1 MATFRKIKNRWR
13 AEVRLKGIC
22 KSKRFDTKSEAREWA
37 AGIESKITHKPVGTA
52 HLVRD
57 AFERYAT
64 EVSVDKKG
72 AKWEI
77 VRLNLLG
84 QYDLADVSFAQLAAS
99 DLAEWRDRRLMQV
112 TGATVNR
119 ELNLISSV
127 FERAR
132 KEWGWCA
139 SNPVRDI
146 SRPKKP
152 RPRDRRISENEIERV
167 LYSLGYNE
175 DEEPKTCQQLTAVLF
190 LLGIETA
197 MRLGE
202 MVALK
207 WCDIQLS
214 QRYLSIVDSKNSDR
228 RDVPLTAR
236 AVELLKQ
243 FDQTEEGP
251 FSVNSGSVSTL
262 FRRAVKNAEIEN
274 LRFHDSRH
282 EALTRLARKLDVLD
296 LTKIVGHR
304 DPRSL
309 MIYYN
314 PTASEIASRLD
325 G

>member
-37 AGIESKITHKPVGTA
+37 AGIESTITNKLEGTA
-52 HLVRD
+52 HLVRE
-57 AFERYAT
+57 AFGRYAT

-77 VRLNLLG
+77 VRLNLLSK
-84 QYDLADVSFAQLAAS
+84 YDLADVSFAQLAAS
-99 DLAEWRDRRLMQV
+99 DLAEWRDRRLMKV
-112 TGATVNR
+112 SGATVNR

-132 KEWGWCA
+132 KEWGWCV

-146 SRPKKP
+146 TRPKKP
-152 RPRDRRISENEIERV
+152 RPRDRRISDDEMQRV
-167 LYSLGYNE
+167 LYALGYDENE
-175 DEEPKTCQQLTAVLF
+175 RATTCQQLTGVLF
-190 LLGIETA
+190 LFGVETA

-207 WCDIQLS
+207 WCDIHLS
-214 QRYLSIVDSKNSDR
+214 QRYVSIFDSKNSDR
-228 RDVPLTAR
+228 RDVPLSVR
-236 AVELLKQ
+236 AVELLKRL
-243 FDQTEEGP
+243 DQAEEGP
-251 FSVNSGSVSTL
+251 FPVNSGSASTL
-262 FRRAVKNAEIEN
+262 FRRAVRNAEIEN

-296 LTKIVGHR
+296 LARMVGHR
-304 DPRSL
+304 DLRSL

-325 G
+325 